1 MAWYKIGNLAALSL
15 AIFFAACGG
24 DSSSNSPENTTAS
37 ESDLVV
43 ATFEDLP
50 VCSSKR
56 EGATAY
62 VKDEKIA
69 YVCENADWVEDDS
82 DKGSSSINK
91 TKSSSSGEKV
101 KSSSSVEFKQDSTAY
116 DTLPVAAVKN
126 KFISG
131 VSQKGPFVNG
141 SSVKLYEL
149 DGKSYSQTG
158 KSFTGKIASDDGK
171 FTVSSVTL
179 TSQYAL
185 LEANGYFRNEISGKK
200 SNGTITLNAL
210 TDLSERKKVNIN
222 LLTHLEYERALYLIG
237 TGINVP
243 AAKKQAEAEIF
254 NAFGIQGKFANSED
268 LDIFSKGDENAALL
282 AFSVL
287 MLRDLNE
294 ADLTE
299 LLTKFATDIEKDGK
313 WDDETTKTQIAD
325 WAMAK
330 DQSDIEPNI
339 LLNMSEGLSVIRSNI
354 EKWDLGVVPNF
365 EKYVRDFW
373 YSNYGLGNCDTE
385 GKIVKN
391 QNTKSK
397 KSTFHFI
404 CKNKAWRIA
413 SVLEYDTYKK
423 ECSKKGT
430 IVDGNVVDS
439 NKYVCDADSFRK
451 AMDLEVY
458 LNEGCVSYNKG
469 ESKIFDLGSKYTCT
483 ADGWIFDSPN
493 TITDSRDG
501 EVYKTITI
509 GNQIWM
515 AENLRYDAPNSICE
529 TDNSLYNGPMHV
541 EDCAG
546 AARIYM
552 WSDAMDSVGKFS
564 DNSKGCGY
572 DGNGAS
578 CSATYPIRGI
588 CPEGWHLPSTEEFE
602 TLKSS
607 VGGGETPEVLQ
618 TKGFEGWP
626 KATDAY
632 GFSAIPIKDDV
643 AVIHGTTISEKRYYE
658 GRHESLGINATG
670 IFVYADDSYNY
681 QSVRCLKDNQ

>member
-282 AFSVL
+282 AFCVL

-397 KSTFHFI
+397 RSTFHFL

-430 IVDGNVVDS
+430 IVDGNVVGS

-632 GFSAIPIKDDV
+632 GFSAIPIIDDV